1 MLGGMDIPKSVTIV
15 VKCAENLEY
24 SMPGSKK
31 SAKTRRWHVVVAG
44 GKKKM
49 VSDVVDAQDGCPTW
63 DTEFN
68 IDLVSPTDPV
78 VMLVLD
84 GERRHIG
91 QVVIPLA
98 QVPRT
103 GPPNFDPSR
112 LRYSELE
119 PTKKN
124 SCPRGRLVYW
134 IWATSYWPP
143 GTKLDSKSKSH
154 KGSISHLGRPKSRS
168 SKAASMV
175 SGAYSESNLSA
186 QTSYMGGYPM
196 TGGGAPSSVAW
207 TNRPGAT
214 LGTGGTASY
223 NPLASYDEEGSMRGS
238 QQYGSDVDDPGRPPL
253 YRSALQLKSNQAGY
267 AESTASGYSAKRGLM
282 RKMKGKISK
291 STLSITQ
298 AVAKKAGGDKLYP
311 DPHGSVLSVA
321 SSREH
326 IQFPDSTSGQ
336 NQRPPSGSMTS
347 LPRENYAPDG
357 AVRSGPT
364 DMNETEEDVVQT
376 PKIELREARKS
387 MYASEPSEDVVQ
399 TPKMRRSTYV
409 SMSSDVRKS
418 VDQSENVKARK
429 SIFEPQK
436 DGETSKVR
444 RSMLTIEPP
453 KDEIR
458 KASPRRSR
466 KTDAGR
472 AGSFGSTNRTPETPP
487 SNNWFLHAEE
497 RPNKPLEDMSHR
509 ELLNYAMQQQRSA
522 QVTRAELARVQNE
535 RDEISKKAEQSE
547 KELDTV
553 RASLAD
559 LRFRLLTAGLTDF
572 LELPSAAE
580 GRSTSLK
587 FDNPFP
593 GRDTRTAFS
602 VGGFHAEPATTD
614 VHQTFLDKLKKF
626 GLGSQNDEPSVPSVP
641 AVAPTTNWW

>member
-1 MLGGMDIPKSVTIV
+1 
-15 VKCAENLEY
+15 
-24 SMPGSKK
+24 
-31 SAKTRRWHVVVAG
+31 
-44 GKKKM
+44 
-49 VSDVVDAQDGCPTW
+49 
-63 DTEFN
+63 
-68 IDLVSPTDPV
+68 
-78 VMLVLD
+78 
-84 GERRHIG
+84 
-91 QVVIPLA
+91 
-98 QVPRT
+98 
-103 GPPNFDPSR
+103 
-112 LRYSELE
+112 
-119 PTKKN
+119 
-124 SCPRGRLVYW
+124 
-134 IWATSYWPP
+134 
-143 GTKLDSKSKSH
+143 
-154 KGSISHLGRPKSRS
+154 
-168 SKAASMV
+168 MV

-214 LGTGGTASY
+214 LGMGGTASY
-223 NPLASYDEEGSMRGS
+223 NPLASYDEEGSTRGS
-238 QQYGSDVDDPGRPPL
+238 QQYGSDMDDPGRPPL
-253 YRSALQLKSNQAGY
+253 YRSALQLKNNQAGY
-267 AESTASGYSAKRGLM
+267 AESTVSGYSGKRGLM
-282 RKMKGKISK
+282 RKMKSKISK

-364 DMNETEEDVVQT
+364 D
-376 PKIELREARKS
+376 
-387 MYASEPSEDVVQ
+387 
-399 TPKMRRSTYV
+399 
-409 SMSSDVRKS
+409 
-418 VDQSENVKARK
+418 
-429 SIFEPQK
+429 
-436 DGETSKVR
+436 
-444 RSMLTIEPP
+444 
-453 KDEIR
+453 
-458 KASPRRSR
+458 
-466 KTDAGR
+466 AGR
-472 AGSFGSTNRTPETPP
+472 AGSFGSANRTPETPP

-522 QVTRAELARVQNE
+522 QVIRAELARVQNE
-535 RDEISKKAEQSE
+535 RDEINKKVEQSE

-572 LELPSAAE
+572 LELPNAAG

-614 VHQTFLDKLKKF
+614 VHHTFLDKLKKF

>member
-1 MLGGMDIPKSVTIV
+1 MSPSQETNAFHRVTHTKTNPKLLKAVLGTMEGSVV
-15 VKCAENLEY
+15 SFWDHVGRDGY
-24 SMPGSKK
+24 SQICDY

-49 VSDVVDAQDGCPTW
+49 VTDVVDAQDGCPTW

-68 IDLVSPTDPV
+68 IDLVSPTDPI
-78 VMLVLD
+78 VMLILD

-214 LGTGGTASY
+214 LGMGGTASY
-223 NPLASYDEEGSMRGS
+223 NPLASYDEEGSTRGS
-238 QQYGSDVDDPGRPPL
+238 QQYGSDMDDPGRPPL
-253 YRSALQLKSNQAGY
+253 YRSALQLKNNQAGY
-267 AESTASGYSAKRGLM
+267 AESTVSGYSGKRGLM
-282 RKMKGKISK
+282 RKVKSKLSK

-364 DMNETEEDVVQT
+364 GE
-376 PKIELREARKS
+376 
-387 MYASEPSEDVVQ
+387 
-399 TPKMRRSTYV
+399 
-409 SMSSDVRKS
+409 
-418 VDQSENVKARK
+418 
-429 SIFEPQK
+429 SIFSYQILSEISMHEMMHRFHGRQELLRFLK
-436 DGETSKVR
+436 DSK
-444 RSMLTIEPP
+444 
-453 KDEIR
+453 
-458 KASPRRSR
+458 A
-466 KTDAGR
+466 
-472 AGSFGSTNRTPETPP
+472 
-487 SNNWFLHAEE
+487 
-497 RPNKPLEDMSHR
+497 DMSHR

-522 QVTRAELARVQNE
+522 QVIRAELARVQNE
-535 RDEISKKAEQSE
+535 RDEINKKVEQSE

-572 LELPSAAE
+572 LELPSAAG

-614 VHQTFLDKLKKF
+614 VHHTFLDKLKKF
-626 GLGSQNDEPSVPSVP
+626 
-641 AVAPTTNWW
+641 

>member
-154 KGSISHLGRPKSRS
+154 KGSISHLGRPKSRQGTSGTRPSAGVDDWHSTFSSDGRS

-186 QTSYMGGYPM
+186 QTSYMGGYQM
-196 TGGGAPSSVAW
+196 TSGGAPSSVAW

-223 NPLASYDEEGSMRGS
+223 NPLASYDEEGSTRGS
-238 QQYGSDVDDPGRPPL
+238 QQYGSDMDDPGRPPL
-253 YRSALQLKSNQAGY
+253 YRSALQLKNNQAGY
-267 AESTASGYSAKRGLM
+267 AESTASGYSGKRGLM

-347 LPRENYAPDG
+347 LPRESYAPDG

-364 DMNETEEDVVQT
+364 D
-376 PKIELREARKS
+376 
-387 MYASEPSEDVVQ
+387 
-399 TPKMRRSTYV
+399 
-409 SMSSDVRKS
+409 
-418 VDQSENVKARK
+418 
-429 SIFEPQK
+429 
-436 DGETSKVR
+436 
-444 RSMLTIEPP
+444 
-453 KDEIR
+453 
-458 KASPRRSR
+458 
-466 KTDAGR
+466 AGR
-472 AGSFGSTNRTPETPP
+472 TGSFGSTNRTPETPP

-535 RDEISKKAEQSE
+535 RDEINKKAEQSE

-572 LELPSAAE
+572 LELPSAAG

>member
-1 MLGGMDIPKSVTIV
+1 MVGRFSHSERTLLSDNLFSHFGNGEPTNDPTVVSEAYREHYACLYSAPASSSHPLLSRRNYEQPLTDLVFTVEDIRQLLDKINPFCALGPDEVHPRILKEPSSTLANHLHLVFRQSLDEGRILPAWKEAIVTPIYKTATDRQEQNRPGKLGQKPRSCVSIRESVNDL
-15 VKCAENLEY
+15 ENLRRCIQGILIAGRDPIAMSPSQETNAFHRVTHTKTNPKLLKAVLGTMEGVPAVFTLLPQPQSQSVVSFWDHVGRDGY
-24 SMPGSKK
+24 SQICDY

-49 VSDVVDAQDGCPTW
+49 VTDVVDAQDGCPTW

-68 IDLVSPTDPV
+68 IDLVSPTDPI
-78 VMLVLD
+78 VMLILD

-214 LGTGGTASY
+214 LGMGGTASY
-223 NPLASYDEEGSMRGS
+223 NPLASYDEEGSTRGS
-238 QQYGSDVDDPGRPPL
+238 QQYGSDMDDPGRPPL
-253 YRSALQLKSNQAGY
+253 YRSALQLKNNQAGY
-267 AESTASGYSAKRGLM
+267 AESTVSGYSGKRGLM
-282 RKMKGKISK
+282 RKVKSKLSK

-364 DMNETEEDVVQT
+364 EHIQFPDSTSGQNQRPPSGSMTSLPRENYAPDGAVRSGPTDMNETEE
-376 PKIELREARKS
+376 
-387 MYASEPSEDVVQ
+387 
-399 TPKMRRSTYV
+399 
-409 SMSSDVRKS
+409 
-418 VDQSENVKARK
+418 
-429 SIFEPQK
+429 
-436 DGETSKVR
+436 GET
-444 RSMLTIEPP
+444 L
-453 KDEIR
+453 
-458 KASPRRSR
+458 
-466 KTDAGR
+466 
-472 AGSFGSTNRTPETPP
+472 RT
-487 SNNWFLHAEE
+487 
-497 RPNKPLEDMSHR
+497 
-509 ELLNYAMQQQRSA
+509 QR
-522 QVTRAELARVQNE
+522 
-535 RDEISKKAEQSE
+535 IS
-547 KELDTV
+547 
-553 RASLAD
+553 
-559 LRFRLLTAGLTDF
+559 
-572 LELPSAAE
+572 
-580 GRSTSLK
+580 
-587 FDNPFP
+587 
-593 GRDTRTAFS
+593 
-602 VGGFHAEPATTD
+602 
-614 VHQTFLDKLKKF
+614 
-626 GLGSQNDEPSVPSVP
+626 
-641 AVAPTTNWW
+641 